1 MVAIGSSPNDTI
13 KNAIKVLKEAGFLS
27 SSETKSIEI
36 KNIDSKDTDKKVDT
50 ILVGSPDKV
59 SYIDKLI
66 QKKAKKVRDAKVID
80 ASSPS

>member
-1 MVAIGSSPNDTI
+1 MIAIGSSPNDTI

-66 QKKAKKVRDAKVID
+66 QKKNQ
-80 ASSPS
+80 